1 MVEDSA
7 RAGQVI
13 ICPNCRRSLKV
24 PSGKDR
30 GKEIQAPPPAVT
42 AGPTRPCHRCGEGV
56 PLQAQICPHCRAI
69 QLDAQPAAG
78 RPSAGRSPALALRF
92 GGSRSSWWTQLAPG
106 ARGGLVAAV
115 IGLALLGLI
124 VFFLVLRPMTVRRET
139 ERGRALAT
147 RVLAEGRQL
156 ETEGR
161 FQDAYDKYNEG
172 LVREKYLLAS
182 PLKGDRDLAR
192 TLRQRVMAL
201 RYIVPTPRTSEP
213 LRWRP
218 RSAEEYGEAE
228 AQIRATYPSYRQRVL
243 AITGAGLQA
252 IRAARE
258 AKSRPAYAARV
269 ADVMNAFVAMMGE
282 ATREQRALWSVEMMT
297 QALVELGAAN
307 RDWDTARERW
317 LTSAQARIEALEAR
331 VRQPPLTPQ
340 GDVLRE

>member
-1 MVEDSA
+1 
-7 RAGQVI
+7 
-13 ICPNCRRSLKV
+13 
-24 PSGKDR
+24 
-30 GKEIQAPPPAVT
+30 
-42 AGPTRPCHRCGEGV
+42 
-56 PLQAQICPHCRAI
+56 
-69 QLDAQPAAG
+69 
-78 RPSAGRSPALALRF
+78 
-92 GGSRSSWWTQLAPG
+92 
-106 ARGGLVAAV
+106 VAAV
-115 IGLALLGLI
+115 IGFALLGLLA
-124 VFFLVLRPMTVRRET
+124 FFLVLRPMTVRRET

-218 RSAEEYGEAE
+218 RGAEEYGEAE
-228 AQIRATYPSYRQRVL
+228 AQIRATYPAYRQRVL

-258 AKSRPAYAARV
+258 AESHPAYAARV

-317 LTSAQARIEALEAR
+317 LATAQARIEALEAR